1 MDFGILSFLR
11 TTFKIICILATFLF
25 MVIWV
30 HTFLLNEDTTTIEK
44 RPFLRTKT
52 DKIPVLSL
60 CFEQSFE
67 GMDFS
72 GIGDGLTRQKYLKYL
87 MGKEFDV
94 RFLKID
100 YYDIST
106 NISDFILSYNVN
118 FINDTVLRDITYN
131 VSFNKPYHTGNVL
144 SWGTIKKCFGIE
156 ITDPKVTDLIINM
169 KRNIFPNNIRSSE
182 GGFVSRFHYPGQ
194 IVKSDRTD
202 KREWEKRD
210 NLTNFNMLFTL
221 NAMGANIHRYKSRY
235 DNCVQNWTGY
245 DNLMIQNHINRI
257 GCKSPLF
264 GKEYNGTLCTNEI
277 DHHNAYFKTNKLRD
291 TKPPCQEIDFVDY
304 GVIEKTAPTKK
315 KFNGKNHENYVSMKF
330 RIQNSHYTAVVQN
343 RAVDFQSLI
352 GYVGGYI
359 GLFTGFALAE
369 TPDLLFK
376 MLMLA
381 RKGVQIFV

>member
-11 TTFKIICILATFLF
+11 TTFKLICILATFVF

-131 VSFNKPYHTGNVL
+131 VSFNKPYHTGNVV

-169 KRNIFPNNIRSSE
+169 KRNNIFQTIFGRMRE
-182 GGFVSRFHYPGQ
+182 DLFLDF
-194 IVKSDRTD
+194 IILDR
-202 KREWEKRD
+202 
-210 NLTNFNMLFTL
+210 
-221 NAMGANIHRYKSRY
+221 
-235 DNCVQNWTGY
+235 
-245 DNLMIQNHINRI
+245 
-257 GCKSPLF
+257 
-264 GKEYNGTLCTNEI
+264 
-277 DHHNAYFKTNKLRD
+277 
-291 TKPPCQEIDFVDY
+291 
-304 GVIEKTAPTKK
+304 
-315 KFNGKNHENYVSMKF
+315 
-330 RIQNSHYTAVVQN
+330 
-343 RAVDFQSLI
+343 
-352 GYVGGYI
+352 
-359 GLFTGFALAE
+359 
-369 TPDLLFK
+369 
-376 MLMLA
+376 
-381 RKGVQIFV
+381 